1 MSWIKDQ
8 DLILKTSW
16 LRDIDIQIEPKS
28 SILVFPELNVR
39 ILFLLL
45 VLDVQLIGVAA
56 YMVWKRRAADSSY
69 KVQVFAASMAD
80 INKALRVKEYS
91 DLQKKLF
98 KHFHHYL

>member
-1 MSWIKDQ
+1 MKNQ

-45 VLDVQLIGVAA
+45 VLDVQPIEAAA
-56 YMVWKRRAADSSY
+56 YMTWKRHTANNSH
-69 KVQVFAASMAD
+69 KV
-80 INKALRVKEYS
+80 
-91 DLQKKLF
+91 
-98 KHFHHYL
+98 